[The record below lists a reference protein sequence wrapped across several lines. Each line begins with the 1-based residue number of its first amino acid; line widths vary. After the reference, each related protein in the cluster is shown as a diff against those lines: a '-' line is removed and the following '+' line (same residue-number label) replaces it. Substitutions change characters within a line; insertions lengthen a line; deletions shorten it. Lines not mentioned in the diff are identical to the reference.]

1 METFIDFVLA
11 WVDSYLSTNVVCLE
25 KGKRT
30 SESIFWKGW
39 LQSETQDPSDTPSL
53 ARGKALGMTV

>member
-39 LQSETQDPSDTPSL
+39 LHSETQDPSDLPSL
-53 ARGKALGMTV
+53 ARG